1 MKSIEYKLLLAIGP
15 MLLLAI
21 TGKSLLTAQRKVD
34 DCKFVSGR
42 IVAVGIPGASA
53 VSAGIL
59 RCFSNYW
66 WDRLPTTISYR
77 RPPARREWA
86 E

>member
-1 MKSIEYKLLLAIGP
+1 MKSIEYKLLLAVSP

-42 IVAVGIPGASA
+42 IVAVLHP
-53 VSAGIL
+53 
-59 RCFSNYW
+59 RCFGS
-66 WDRLPTTISYR
+66 
-77 RPPARREWA
+77 
-86 E
+86 